1 MNNPKLLLLGLI
13 LLTALSSCEKDDL
26 CVPEEAA
33 TPRLIVIFTDQ
44 NNPLNRKPVAN
55 LQVIDQESQTAAP
68 LNETGA
74 QSLAAVDSIAIPL
87 RIIPGSTQYS
97 FERTLNGTLNKDALN
112 FNYTVG
118 QEYINRACG
127 FRATYNDLEIEQPV
141 ETPSSPWIRN
151 IIIRNSNV
159 LSNQDIHVE
168 IRH

>member
-1 MNNPKLLLLGLI
+1 MNNSRLLLLGLI
-13 LLTALSSCEKDDL
+13 FTTVLASCEKDDL

-33 TPRLIVIFTDQ
+33 TPRLIVIFTDE
-44 NNPLNRKPVAN
+44 NNPLNRKPVAS

-74 QSLAAVDSIAIPL
+74 LTLTAVDSIAIPL
-87 RIIPGSTQYS
+87 RIIPGNTMYS

-112 FNYTVG
+112 FNYTVD

-127 FRATYNDLEIEQPV
+127 FRAIYKDLEIDQPA

-151 IIIRNSNV
+151 ILIRNSNV